1 MKQNLLYHIFNYS
14 KNSMN
19 SMNFMNSLKL
29 IAEVE
34 GRTHLRGKITEEVR

>member
-19 SMNFMNSLKL
+19 LMNSLKL
-29 IAEVE
+29 IADGE